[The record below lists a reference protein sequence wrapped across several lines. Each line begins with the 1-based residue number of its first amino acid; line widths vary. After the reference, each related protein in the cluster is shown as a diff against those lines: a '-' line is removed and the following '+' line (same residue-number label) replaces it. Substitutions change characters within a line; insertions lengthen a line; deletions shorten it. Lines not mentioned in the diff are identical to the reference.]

1 MYNFN
6 ISRRVVNINKI
17 LDEYKDI
24 LQVSFGL
31 EIPRTTAQVRGNP
44 RADADDTS
52 SDVEDAI
59 SKKLIPIP
67 YEESS
72 VSPKGGKRLMR
83 KNRKTKLKTRRP
95 KSNTKTKT
103 RRPKTKT
110 RTYK

>member
-31 EIPRTTAQVRGNP
+31 EIPRTTAQVRENP
-44 RADADDTS
+44 RADAGDTS

-59 SKKLIPIP
+59 LTSTPNSK
-67 YEESS
+67 
-72 VSPKGGKRLMR
+72 
-83 KNRKTKLKTRRP
+83 
-95 KSNTKTKT
+95 
-103 RRPKTKT
+103 
-110 RTYK
+110 